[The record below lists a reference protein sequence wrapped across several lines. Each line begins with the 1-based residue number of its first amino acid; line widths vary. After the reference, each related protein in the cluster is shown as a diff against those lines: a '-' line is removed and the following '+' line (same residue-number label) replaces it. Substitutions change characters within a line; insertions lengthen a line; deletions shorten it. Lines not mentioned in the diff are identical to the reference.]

1 MELENMKFEIEIVK
15 DDNLPKGTLYISTE
29 CGSGA
34 KYQVDTAD
42 DVGKIVV
49 QYIKEYCIAITAP

>member
-1 MELENMKFEIEIVK
+1 MKFEIEIVK

-42 DVGKIVV
+42 DVGKIVA